1 MYYVLTGTNGLIGGQ
16 LKKTVEEKFSVVQL
30 NKSFLDDNIS
40 NLKSFEASLKFRLDE
55 LVRDSLGVYH
65 NGAMADTS
73 DFSADVMYYNY
84 YFTKLLVDSCYRSR
98 KPLVFASTQMV
109 VGREGLGYPENIYGW
124 SKVACEDYG
133 MLKSKDVFKFIALRY
148 TNVYGPG
155 EEHKGKTS
163 SLAYQAFRDKKIS
176 LWNAQR
182 DFVYVNDV
190 VSANI
195 HAMNQVSESG
205 IYWVGS
211 GKSEKAYDFIRGMGD
226 DIDISIRKDDP
237 PAWFQWKTWANPDWF
252 MSGWEPEYGITEGTS
267 DYVKYLRG

>member
-1 MYYVLTGTNGLIGGQ
+1 MYYLLTGTNGLIGGQ
-16 LKKTVEEKFSVVQL
+16 LKKVVEKEYPVIQV
-30 NKSFLDDNIS
+30 NKDFVDGSLPIFKSTNSTMSFNLS
-40 NLKSFEASLKFRLDE
+40 N

-84 YFTKLLVDSCYRSR
+84 YFTKLLVDSCYRYN
-98 KPLVFASTQMV
+98 KPMVFASTQMV

-155 EEHKGKTS
+155 EEHKGKTA

-190 VSANI
+190 VNANI

-211 GKSEKAYDFIRGMGD
+211 GKSEKAYNFIRGMGD
-226 DIDISIRKDDP
+226 DIDIIIRKDDP
-237 PAWFQWKTWANPDWF
+237 PAWFQWKTWANPRWF
-252 MSGWEPEYGITEGTS
+252 MSGWEPEYGITEGTT

>member
-1 MYYVLTGTNGLIGGQ
+1 MYYLLTGTNGLIGGQ
-16 LKKTVEEKFSVVQL
+16 LKKVVEKEYSVVQL
-30 NKSFLDDNIS
+30 NREWLDNGNVSTKPI
-40 NLKSFEASLKFRLDE
+40 EAIIVHKLDE

-84 YFTKLLVDSCYRSR
+84 YFTKLLVDSCYRYN
-98 KPLVFASTQMV
+98 KPMVFASTQMV

-155 EEHKGKTS
+155 EEHKGKTA

-190 VSANI
+190 VNANI

-211 GKSEKAYDFIRGMGD
+211 GKSEKAYNFIRGMGD
-226 DIDISIRKDDP
+226 DIDIIIRKDDP
-237 PAWFQWKTWANPDWF
+237 PAWFQWKTWANPRWF
-252 MSGWEPEYGITEGTS
+252 MSGWEPEYGITEGTA

>member
-237 PAWFQWKTWANPDWF
+237 PAWFPPPPTSWKAP
-252 MSGWEPEYGITEGTS
+252 PPPPPPP
-267 DYVKYLRG
+267 